1 MSCQIKNGQYFAP
14 NENPSILYKEL
25 SQQVGEEKAGELFVY
40 AYSNEFTNSYLV
52 PLKSSYKSKV
62 FQALDAT
69 RSYNGEAKY
78 KTLEVN
84 GFRTLQMFQDG
95 KMLGYIRMKPF
106 KDGMQIERVN
116 LSAGTKKGQG
126 IGKELYIRAIKDTL
140 RRDVPLYSDNA
151 QTQDALRVWE
161 SLSDSGVVTKEGVNF
176 KVNNLP
182 QSHFD
187 SNGEIKASKLIQ
199 RVGEENKTEGSL
211 SFVEQ
216 LQVRDMMIQ
225 FPEVENSTELY
236 NQLEKA
242 FYTEGMFFPTQDSL
256 KDIYNEYE
264 IEVILSDTSLQGRI
278 KSAIDK
284 LRNTSEI
291 NNNSYDI
298 EYLDTLNELNIFG
311 KSNVNN
317 PLRFQSE
324 LIQDFA
330 GTENLE
336 ETLLTVESTSFQKK
350 DKEPIIEELNRYVR
364 IPQIDEQ
371 GNTILNEPFYPEF
384 FKEFTDMSVIRA
396 LDTLIQ
402 MPSDLANTEQAKEVM
417 QGVEESLLE
426 IGLDIRGFN
435 EFENYQSILPSLQ
448 DFLINENVEPF
459 KAQYLEFKSAE
470 QTIKEVPTIIGN
482 KERDYKYLETE
493 LSEQELFDN
502 LNLVQTAVPNVYHKV
517 NKIDFEELKTIIEA
531 EDTISE
537 IDAYKEYFGYPR
549 EVQYPQ
555 REVLSESFTG
565 VGSDFISDFYVEI
578 LKAEEG
584 DFYSNFKV
592 TEKGI
597 ELISDDILTIGKVK
611 AYIKDGVKLG
621 RELEQYSLLSKSM
634 PNLIDKAEFTVED
647 KISQRISAVNN
658 KRTVEKPNNI
668 LTTINNNMVTV
679 KNTQQPYIKIGED
692 IYEAQQVIGEDTYYL
707 KVYSEANSTFND
719 FNPSVFTAVPLKDFL
734 NKNISNDTKIKKSW
748 KKETV
753 GDMFDCI

>member
-116 LSAGTKKGQG
+116 LSAGTKKGQV

-199 RVGEENKTEGSL
+199 RVGEENKTEESL

-317 PLRFQSE
+317 PLRFQSD

-470 QTIKEVPTIIGN
+470 QTIKEVPTIIEN
-482 KERDYKYLETE
+482 KERNYKYLETE

-565 VGSDFISDFYVEI
+565 VSSDFISDFYVEI